1 MHINISRASGVHEPM
16 FSFSQSSF
24 QQPQLLQ
31 QPPSKND
38 EEYRK
43 LVKDLRRI
51 YLAYAET
58 IPPPGQPNVNQN
70 SIVNQ
75 NCHFK
80 AVVFKERARLEP
92 LSRPEHMKDSE
103 NSKHAATWDA
113 AETKLMESGLA
124 EFYKPNVI
132 YGVKNLLKKASEH
145 NARFGNPKNSD
156 RSDVFVKRLELARKQ
171 RTEQE
176 GVSRKSEERLEKIRR
191 KHMKLTEDLLEIME
205 KVELLRHLNMSLNDD
220 ERVLHS
226 RIEDLSVNMRRSNA
240 ILSDLSASNAQSGR
254 QVAQLQSLEQRK
266 DDEIKIKLALRGQDE
281 AIEKLIAHHRKDVR
295 DIKIMNSVW
304 RGS

>member
-1 MHINISRASGVHEPM
+1 MRINISRASGVHEPM

-191 KHMKLTEDLLEIME
+191 SKEMDDDGFIPVRTKHKTRKTTDKGSSRSGGNARSRGE
-205 KVELLRHLNMSLNDD
+205 KKNKELKNFYRFQ
-220 ERVLHS
+220 
-226 RIEDLSVNMRRSNA
+226 MREEKRET
-240 ILSDLSASNAQSGR
+240 
-254 QVAQLQSLEQRK
+254 LQSLRDQFEKDKERVAQMKLDRK
-266 DDEIKIKLALRGQDE
+266 FSPFA
-281 AIEKLIAHHRKDVR
+281 
-295 DIKIMNSVW
+295 
-304 RGS
+304 